1 MSDFQL
7 NPMRPR
13 EEAPRI
19 SRFEAPPDPAL
30 VAEGWERRFTVD
42 GRRLK
47 EYTAL
52 YTSLGYDVHVE
63 PLQPAEVGPDCADC
77 RLIALLQFSTL
88 YTRKLA
94 ACRRAPV
101 DALSAGKDK

>member
-1 MSDFQL
+1 MSDFH
-7 NPMRPR
+7 RKPR
-13 EEAPRI
+13 LSPEEAPW
-19 SRFEAPPDPAL
+19 SSGFEAPDPAL

-63 PLQPAEVGPDCADC
+63 PLQPAEVGPECVDC
-77 RLIALLQFSTL
+77 RLIALLQFSTI
-88 YTRKLA
+88 YTRQRVK
-94 ACRRAPV
+94 
-101 DALSAGKDK
+101 